1 MKERICLQY
10 FRQKNLFCVLNR
22 TFCKVLGGKYN
33 QNYTLFFLLNYVRLL
48 NGHKKADCTIITYV
62 CSLLLKNVRQMCEI
76 IVSTIPQFASG
87 IGF

>member
-1 MKERICLQY
+1 M
-10 FRQKNLFCVLNR
+10 
-22 TFCKVLGGKYN
+22 G
-33 QNYTLFFLLNYVRLL
+33 FLRDDYVRLL

>member
-1 MKERICLQY
+1 MLK
-10 FRQKNLFCVLNR
+10 R

-62 CSLLLKNVRQMCEI
+62 CSLLLKNVR
-76 IVSTIPQFASG
+76 
-87 IGF
+87 

>member
-33 QNYTLFFLLNYVRLL
+33 QNYILFFLLKYVRLL
-48 NGHKKADCTIITYV
+48 NGHKKQDCTIITHV
-62 CSLLLKNVRQMCEI
+62 GSLLLKNVR
-76 IVSTIPQFASG
+76 
-87 IGF
+87 

>member
-1 MKERICLQY
+1 MPTIFSTK
-10 FRQKNLFCVLNR
+10 KSVLRANR

-87 IGF
+87 IEF